1 MTEIQLLIIGAL
13 IGLVCSIIVQ
23 LVSHLLS
30 NQRDKTN
37 WERQEREKLYNEK
50 AKLESKIVEIK
61 KESLD
66 YLIYG
71 IILMNQL
78 RDALR
83 GFTQDE
89 QSTRAEAMREVLAK
103 CNIDELKAIAMGT
116 KSLPELS
123 GKPKSLK
130 P

>member
-13 IGLVCSIIVQ
+13 IGLACSLIVQ

-30 NQRDKTN
+30 GKRDKTN

-50 AKLESKIVEIK
+50 VKLESKIVELK
-61 KESLD
+61 NESLD

-89 QSTRAEAMREVLAK
+89 QFIRAEAMKEVLTK
-103 CNIDELKAIAMGT
+103 CNIDELKAIAKGI
-116 KSLPELS
+116 KSLPELP
-123 GKPKSLK
+123 GKPQSLR